1 MLRSLLLQPAGV
13 DVHLVFDHTI
23 SPEFIAETQKIW
35 RAHNPQEKN
44 TQLSPGKQLS
54 QTVYLT
60 LKDGMYMAQK
70 LKETYGQQVRV
81 LQIRDSAKGQ
91 EHLAVDITMKM
102 LEALSGQLTLLH
114 AAALADPSSKKTLVL
129 IGPSGRGKTTAAR
142 YLGQHLTY
150 LSDETAVIEKNSSIR
165 PYPKPLSI
173 IKETGQPKIQ
183 YDPTSL
189 GLHPAQPQDHSYR
202 LHRIILL
209 NRQEEASSTPASLQT
224 VELADALIEIVQQ
237 SSGLAHSKD
246 GIPNL
251 IQLIQNSAGVVRLN
265 YQDINQTL
273 GLVQEI
279 LATETKPL
287 ADTAQTHPGPSR
299 QTQADKEADPDQPKK
314 LERAAG
320 SCLYQIGQRALIH
333 QQDQLLEISPFAADC
348 WLSLQQPKS
357 WQQVQQELSK
367 KYGPIPDQ
375 ALIGVLEELKKEQL
389 LA

>member
-1 MLRSLLLQPAGV
+1 M
-13 DVHLVFDHTI
+13 
-23 SPEFIAETQKIW
+23 
-35 RAHNPQEKN
+35 
-44 TQLSPGKQLS
+44 
-54 QTVYLT
+54 
-60 LKDGMYMAQK
+60 
-70 LKETYGQQVRV
+70 
-81 LQIRDSAKGQ
+81 
-91 EHLAVDITMKM
+91 
-102 LEALSGQLTLLH
+102 
-114 AAALADPSSKKTLVL
+114 
-129 IGPSGRGKTTAAR
+129 
-142 YLGQHLTY
+142 
-150 LSDETAVIEKNSSIR
+150 
-165 PYPKPLSI
+165 
-173 IKETGQPKIQ
+173 
-183 YDPTSL
+183 
-189 GLHPAQPQDHSYR
+189 
-202 LHRIILL
+202 
-209 NRQEEASSTPASLQT
+209 
-224 VELADALIEIVQQ
+224 ELADALIEIVQQ
-237 SSGLAHSKD
+237 SSGLAQSKD